1 MRVNTIFG
9 SIYWKDI
16 RLLTKHTNTITRER
30 EQVLKDI
37 YELADSF
44 IFYAKAR
51 ENAETVG
58 DVNNECQ
65 KRNV

>member
-1 MRVNTIFG
+1 MEFSKRLDTILG

-16 RLLTKHTNTITRER
+16 RLLTKHTNAITRER

-44 IFYAKAR
+44 IFYAKER
-51 ENAETVG
+51 ECR
-58 DVNNECQ
+58 NN
-65 KRNV
+65 V

>member
-1 MRVNTIFG
+1 MKLNGRVDTILG
-9 SIYWKDI
+9 STYWKDI
-16 RLLTKHTNTITRER
+16 GLLAKRTNAIARER

-51 ENAETVG
+51 ENTEIMS
-58 DVNNECQ
+58 EP
-65 KRNV
+65 

>member
-1 MRVNTIFG
+1 MKFSRRLDTVLS

-16 RLLTKHTNTITRER
+16 RLLAKHTNTITREL

-44 IFYAKAR
+44 IFYVKAR
-51 ENAETVG
+51 ENAEIMS
-58 DVNNECQ
+58 EPWEM
-65 KRNV
+65 

>member
-1 MRVNTIFG
+1 MEFSKRLDTIFG
-9 SIYWKDI
+9 SIYWNDI

-30 EQVLKDI
+30 EQILKDI

-51 ENAETVG
+51 ENAEIMS
-58 DVNNECQ
+58 EPWEEI
-65 KRNV
+65 

>member
-1 MRVNTIFG
+1 MKLNGRFDTIFG

-16 RLLTKHTNTITRER
+16 GLFTKHTNTITRER

-51 ENAETVG
+51 ENAEIMS
-58 DVNNECQ
+58 EPWEM
-65 KRNV
+65 

>member
-1 MRVNTIFG
+1 MKFNRRLDTIFG

-51 ENAETVG
+51 ENAEIMS
-58 DVNNECQ
+58 EPWEM
-65 KRNV
+65 